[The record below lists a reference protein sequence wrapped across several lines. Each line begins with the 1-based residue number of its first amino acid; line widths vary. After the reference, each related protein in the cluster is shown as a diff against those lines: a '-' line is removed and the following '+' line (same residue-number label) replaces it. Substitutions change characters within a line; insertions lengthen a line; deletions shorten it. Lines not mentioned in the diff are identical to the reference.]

1 MGYKYSGDAILGVS
15 LSVNTPKPL
24 DSRSVVNN
32 LTDLYNIPENTAYQG
47 MTVAN
52 LSNGNIYMLVDKSKI
67 KEKAGWKASYESI
80 QIISCTEAEY
90 KEWEANTTENYS
102 PIDETKSFLHQDT
115 YYYIYEDS
123 LTPETEAQQY
133 LSRAWGES
141 IEESLGKKA
150 SSDSVIKVI
159 QDIDTINTNIQD
171 NYLTKDSI
179 IETFASKELLN
190 TQLEE
195 TLSNYYTKEKT
206 DEVFVTKES
215 LRGGIEGDEDNFVFV
230 TQTQYS
236 EDQEKIQSEL
246 DKTIKTDG
254 QGQLDSLSLNSII
267 VGEIKSP
274 EEELVVAV
282 TNEGLKIGEDLLAKQ
297 SEIPILETISESDY
311 KSKQEAGELDENVYY
326 YIYDMSDE
334 KLAYVT
340 QSALER
346 DYDSITK
353 YRQWVAENYTNSKD
367 LAAII
372 STLQKGGD
380 YITSDQILEYY
391 TRNQAN
397 EIFQTIDYSEKTY
410 ATKQTVDDLTK
421 NVTDNYVTIE
431 MLKGSDTEDDDFM
444 FVTQTQYSQNR
455 ESDAVKFET
464 EELISKSI
472 NIKTEQNNINLTAE
486 NEKLLLNGEKVA
498 LSNEVPKIICVTQSE
513 YEEETN
519 LDPNTYYYVYEP
531 ENDFKNGFV
540 KGSQIEELYYNKNTI
555 DQKLKAL
562 EDRIKVLESY
572 HIS

>member
-32 LTDLYNIPENTAYQG
+32 LTDLYSIPENTAYQG

-141 IEESLGKKA
+141 IEESLSKKA
-150 SSDSVIKVI
+150 SSDSVIKLI
-159 QDIDTINTNIQD
+159 QNVDTINTNIQD

-195 TLSNYYTKEKT
+195 SLSNYYTKEKT
-206 DEVFVTKES
+206 DEIFVTKES

-236 EDQEKIQSEL
+236 EDQEKIQAEL

-297 SEIPILETISESDY
+297 SEIPVIITISEAEY
-311 KSKQEAGELDENVYY
+311 VEKQEAGTLDENAYY
-326 YIYDMSDE
+326 YIYDVVNE
-334 KLAYVT
+334 KMAYVT
-340 QSALER
+340 QAALEK
-346 DYDSITK
+346 DYDSK
-353 YRQWVAENYTNSKD
+353 SQYKQWIAENYTNSKD

-372 STLQKGGD
+372 ATLQEGGD
-380 YITSDQILEYY
+380 YITSEQILEYY

-397 EIFQTIDYSEKTY
+397 EKFQTIAYSEETY
-410 ATKQTVDDLTK
+410 ATKQSVEELSK
-421 NVTDNYVTIE
+421 NVEDNYVTIE
-431 MLKGSDTEDDDFM
+431 MLKGTDAEDDDFM

-472 NIKTEQNNINLTAE
+472 NIKTEQNNINLTAG
-486 NEKLLLNGEKVA
+486 NEELLLNGEKVA

-572 HIS
+572 HVS

>member
-159 QDIDTINTNIQD
+159 QDIDTINTNIQN

-179 IETFASKELLN
+179 VETFASKELLN

-236 EDQEKIQSEL
+236 EDQEKIQAEL

-297 SEIPILETISESDY
+297 SEIPILETISESNY
-311 KSKQEAGELDENVYY
+311 KSKQEAGKLDENVYY

-472 NIKTEQNNINLTAE
+472 NIKTEQNDINLTAE

-498 LSNEVPKIICVTQSE
+498 LSNEVPKIICVTQSQ